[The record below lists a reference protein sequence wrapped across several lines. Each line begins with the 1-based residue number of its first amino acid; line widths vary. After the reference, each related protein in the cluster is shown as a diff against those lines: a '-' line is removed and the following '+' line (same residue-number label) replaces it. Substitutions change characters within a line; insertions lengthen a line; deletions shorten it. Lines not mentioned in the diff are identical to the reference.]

1 MYRGRLL
8 MGYRAF
14 HLLVIGLN
22 LACVGRNRKP
32 LLFDRCQKPV
42 WKEHISHLD
51 TDPDGWLPKSDPLKQ
66 PQEKTSFSSLSQKA
80 LS

>member
-22 LACVGRNRKP
+22 LACVGSNRKR
-32 LLFDRCQKPV
+32 LLFDRCQKSV
-42 WKEHISHLD
+42 WNECISHP
-51 TDPDGWLPKSDPLKQ
+51 TPDPDGWLPKSDPQ
-66 PQEKTSFSSLSQKA
+66 NQNSS
-80 LS
+80 